1 MCDVEI
7 TNAIEPEIITE
18 VPASTSSSLADMVD
32 AKLPALTKKFKGT
45 EEYMAKGGLMRQ
57 RDVYYVLP
65 TTAVDYPSPEEHS
78 LGLSYA
84 NDRAMGKIFSGKNRK
99 ERRAAFKNKR

>member
-1 MCDVEI
+1 MQQLEQEI

-18 VPASTSSSLADMVD
+18 VPASTSSALADMVD
-32 AKLPALTKKFKGT
+32 AKLPALTKKFKGI
-45 EEYMAKGGLMRQ
+45 EDYMTKSGLMRQ
-57 RDVYYVLP
+57 RDVYYVIP

-84 NDRAMGKIFSGKNRK
+84 NDRAMGKIFSGKY
-99 ERRAAFKNKR
+99 